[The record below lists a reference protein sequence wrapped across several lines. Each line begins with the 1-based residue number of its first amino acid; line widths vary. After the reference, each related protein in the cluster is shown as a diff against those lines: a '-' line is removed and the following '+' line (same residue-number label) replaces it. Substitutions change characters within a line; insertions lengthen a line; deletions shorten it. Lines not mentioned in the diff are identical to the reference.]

1 MKLILISIGIIFFI
15 TYTLPLIWAKINIGN
30 IFGIALGIL
39 LVITGASFDLIMQL
53 CKNPAIRILLIF
65 ALTVFIIFLVS
76 FIITLIKIIVHCS
89 GNATCE
95 KVIIILGCRVKGKV
109 PTRALVSRC
118 SAGYEHLI
126 KNKDSIAI
134 LSGGQGAD
142 EEISEAQCMKSVLIS
157 MGIDESRLII
167 EDKSTSTREN
177 LEFSKRIIQ
186 SLGYTGKIAIATNEY
201 HLYRATLIARQCGLN
216 VSRLSGRSIR
226 FLRIPAFTREVFGI
240 WQLKLKKMIKRR

>member
-30 IFGIALGIL
+30 IFGILLGLLFIVTGTAFDVIVELCENTVIEIL
-39 LVITGASFDLIMQL
+39 FIIAF
-53 CKNPAIRILLIF
+53 IL
-65 ALTVFIIFLVS
+65 FIIFLIL
-76 FIITLIKIIVHCS
+76 FIITLSKIVSHCS
-89 GNATCE
+89 GNATNE
-95 KVIIILGCRVKGKV
+95 KIIIILGCRVKGTK

-177 LEFSKRIIQ
+177 LEFSKKIIQ

-240 WQLKLKKMIKRR
+240 WQLMIKKMIKRR

>member
-30 IFGIALGIL
+30 VFGIVLGLLFIVTGTAFDVIVELCENTVIEIL
-39 LVITGASFDLIMQL
+39 FIIAF
-53 CKNPAIRILLIF
+53 IL
-65 ALTVFIIFLVS
+65 FIIFLIL
-76 FIITLIKIIVHCS
+76 FIITLSKIVSHCS
-89 GNATCE
+89 GNATNE
-95 KVIIILGCRVKGKV
+95 KIIIILGCRVKGTK
-109 PTRALVSRC
+109 PTRALISRC
-118 SAGYEHLI
+118 KAGYEHLI
-126 KNKDSIAI
+126 KSKDSIAI

-142 EEISEAQCMKSVLIS
+142 EEISEAQCMKNVLIS

-177 LEFSKRIIQ
+177 LEFSKRIVQ
-186 SLGYTGKIAIATNEY
+186 SLGYSGKIAIATNEY

>member
-1 MKLILISIGIIFFI
+1 MNLILISIGIIFFI

-30 IFGIALGIL
+30 VFGIVLGLLFIVTGTAFDVIVELCENTVIEIL
-39 LVITGASFDLIMQL
+39 FIIAF
-53 CKNPAIRILLIF
+53 IL
-65 ALTVFIIFLVS
+65 FIIFLIL
-76 FIITLIKIIVHCS
+76 FIITLSKIVSHCS
-89 GNATCE
+89 GNATNE
-95 KVIIILGCRVKGKV
+95 KIIIILGCRVKGTK
-109 PTRALVSRC
+109 PTRALISRC
-118 SAGYEHLI
+118 KAGYEHLI

-177 LEFSKRIIQ
+177 LEFSKKIIQ
-186 SLGYTGKIAIATNEY
+186 SLGYSGKIAIATNEY